1 MTDIELVHPIRTFR
15 VAPGPNDDVES
26 LVDRI
31 GRFLPANF
39 IALADPAG
47 DHALV
52 AGFDHAGW
60 SRSAYVLPRLASGWI
75 FPTEHGDAENGYD
88 IVLNLFHEGYQA
100 MADDLDDEDFPADA
114 FEGRLDC
121 ISFVPTHFA
130 LLAQVN
136 LAQAFQHG
144 GDFYLTR
151 NGHGAGFWDRGYGD
165 VGKQLTEAAK
175 VYGSTS

>member
-1 MTDIELVHPIRTFR
+1 M
-15 VAPGPNDDVES
+15 
-26 LVDRI
+26 
-31 GRFLPANF
+31 
-39 IALADPAG
+39 
-47 DHALV
+47 
-52 AGFDHAGW
+52 
-60 SRSAYVLPRLASGWI
+60 LPRLASGSI
-75 FPTEHGDAENGYD
+75 FPTEPGDAENRYD

-100 MADDLDDEDFPADA
+100 MADDLDDDDFPSDA

-121 ISFVPTHFA
+121 ISFVLTHFA

-151 NGHGAGFWDRGYGD
+151 NRHGAGFWDRGYGD

-175 VYGSTS
+175 IYGSTS